1 MNRRDYLR
9 SLAIGSVGFSVSPFE
24 SLTKG
29 TSQENTDTLPAG
41 KLKGDEIYPAAGYGT
56 TTFLVADAAVIR
68 RLENQLPSGF
78 IPLPLQTLN
87 ADELVGRLAEGNAL
101 VWLGEPGNLP
111 PALSVGGYVIS
122 DDELDIGVKSDSPIL
137 WPHLPLTRAK
147 VMGAYIAPPKGMP
160 YHNVDEEIRADFL
173 PIWEAK
179 DRFGNVVGYPA
190 VYMNYFAPSLALGR
204 FEGCE
209 CFFFFVHE
217 PLKLMD
223 EQQWKSIL
231 DQLDRK
237 RRSFLQVTDF
247 NTNYTAFY
255 KKERVQL
262 RVRLRNRNQRAVS
275 VQFRFSIRYPDATDF
290 QPLGLLR
297 RVPEG
302 RSSTEAIFDF
312 VPRFQ
317 PGLCEVRLE
326 VLQDVSKAELLAVDG
341 NLEVIEVRYL
351 AFKLAA
357 DQVNTSVNHEIVGP
371 SFKIDGEEAFWAG
384 THYYPS
390 SSWWEWVWRDY
401 RPLKAEEDL
410 AAIRKAGYRI
420 IRVWI
425 NPVIDEQ
432 VLRSIDVAIE
442 QAARNGI
449 VVILTLFTQ
458 WVRQMGFQRDSGEQV
473 LFDFRHP
480 RDFNLISVSLRN
492 LDLQREFISILASRW
507 KNAGNLIY
515 NLSNEVYIKDPDT
528 SQMDKEVQD
537 WEEVTMSRGTLRDS
551 LLYKRWAN
559 VMTAVLRKAGSDQLV
574 LPGYVFSTVDGGD
587 VNVANADAPMVPWH
601 NYYPAEHAGLKLQYL
616 DPISFNK
623 PILLEEFGYGEWNPT
638 ERYDGTAH
646 YALAGG
652 AAGAVSYEWGLSW
665 LSKESCYW
673 PLPLRETLV
682 DDPDPRWFAPFADM
696 ARLMSDKGVGM
707 CPTPSGTG
715 YGSIYH
721 GTPFPASA
729 AVALG
734 RLGLFGAGL
743 QRVAAPET
751 AYVVIP
757 KAQLQA
763 INTLDD
769 TFRKLWENHVLFGVW
784 QEDQLALLPDKVQVL
799 ICPHALGPEGT
810 AVIERLRASG
820 VSVFTDDTWVSSQ
833 LLDRVSVE
841 AGGEGIRVVMR
852 RTAKGMLLTAAVE
865 QPVDQAVLAYSYE
878 KVGMGLTDFGVVHLT
893 KSGIPLVEGTRKIY
907 IGKRQFCDVE
917 SGRAI
922 FATEQPD
929 LLKAATVKLMVTQP
943 TRITFQRTISQ
954 LCISDGFG
962 HEQPIQGGFKG
973 NVLTVDDQLARYV
986 ILVKFGKGRMG

>member
-9 SLAIGSVGFSVSPFE
+9 SLAIGSVGLSVSPF
-24 SLTKG
+24 G
-29 TSQENTDTLPAG
+29 TLAKKKPSENECIPPAERPNGGEMYATLA
-41 KLKGDEIYPAAGYGT
+41 ENSA
-56 TTFLVADAAVIR
+56 TTFLVADAVVIR
-68 RLENQLPSGF
+68 RLEAQLPAGF
-78 IPLPLQTLN
+78 TPLPLQTLN

-101 VWLGEPGNLP
+101 VWLGTPVSLP
-111 PALSVGGYVIS
+111 PALSVGAYMIS
-122 DDELDIGVKSDSPIL
+122 GDELDVAVKSDSPI
-137 WPHLPLTRAK
+137 PCSDVPLTSTK

-190 VYMNYFAPSLALGR
+190 IYMNYFAPSLALGR

-209 CFFFFVHE
+209 CFFFFVDN
-217 PLKLMD
+217 PLELMD
-223 EQQWKSIL
+223 ELQWRSVL
-231 DQLDRK
+231 DQIDRK
-237 RRSFLQVTDF
+237 RRSFLQITDF

-255 KKERVQL
+255 KEERVQL
-262 RVRLRNRNQRAVS
+262 RVRLRNRNMRAVS
-275 VQFRFSIRYPDATDF
+275 AQIRFSIRYAGTADF
-290 QPLGLLR
+290 QSLGLLR
-297 RVPEG
+297 RVAEG
-302 RSSTEAIFDF
+302 KSSTEAIFDF
-312 VPRFQ
+312 VPKFQ
-317 PGLCEVRLE
+317 PGLCEIKLE

-341 NLEVIEVRYL
+341 DPEVVETRCL
-351 AFKLAA
+351 AFMLAA
-357 DQVNTSVNHEIVGP
+357 DQVNTPVNHEIVGP

-401 RPLKAEEDL
+401 RPLKAEEDF

-420 IRVWI
+420 VRVWI

-528 SQMDKEVQD
+528 SQMDKEVHE
-537 WEEVTMSRGTLRDS
+537 WEEVTMNRGTLRDS

-559 VMTAVLRKAGSDQLV
+559 AMTAVLRKAGSDQLV

-696 ARLMSDKGVGM
+696 ARLMSDRGVGM

-729 AVALG
+729 AIALG
-734 RLGLFGAGL
+734 RLGLFGSGL
-743 QRVAAPET
+743 QRVVAREM

-757 KAQLQA
+757 KAQLEA
-763 INTLDD
+763 INTLDG

-784 QEDQLALLPDKVQVL
+784 QENQLALLPDSARVL
-799 ICPHALGPEGT
+799 ICPHALGAEGN
-810 AVIERLRASG
+810 AMIDRLRASG
-820 VSVFTDDTWVSSQ
+820 VSVFTDDTWVSSRR
-833 LLDRVSVE
+833 LDRVTVE
-841 AGGEGIRVVMR
+841 AGGNGIRVIAR
-852 RTAKGMLLTAAVE
+852 RTTKGVLLTAAVE
-865 QPVDQAVLAYSYE
+865 QPMEKVILAYSHR
-878 KVGMGLTDFGVVHLT
+878 KVGMGLTDFGIAHLT
-893 KSGIPLVEGTRKIY
+893 KAGVPLVEGAGKIH
-907 IGKRQFCDVE
+907 IGGRQFCDIK

-929 LLKAATVKLMVTQP
+929 LLKAATIKLMVTQP
-943 TRITFQRTISQ
+943 THITFQRLISQ
-954 LCISDGFG
+954 VCISDGFG
-962 HEQPIQGGFKG
+962 REQPIQGGFTG

-986 ILVKFGKGRMG
+986 ILVRLGNG

>member
-9 SLAIGSVGFSVSPFE
+9 SLAIGSVGLSVSPFE
-24 SLTKG
+24 SLAKG
-29 TSQENTDTLPAG
+29 VPSENEGLPWEE
-41 KLKGDEIYPAAGYGT
+41 KPEAAEAYAALTGSGT

-68 RLENQLPSGF
+68 RLETQLPPGF
-78 IPLPLQTLN
+78 APLPLQTLN

-101 VWLGEPGNLP
+101 VWLGRPKNLP
-111 PALSVGGYVIS
+111 PALSIGGYAIS
-122 DDELDIGVKSDSPIL
+122 SDELDITVKPDCPISL
-137 WPHLPLTRAK
+137 ADLPLTRAK
-147 VMGAYIAPPKGMP
+147 VMGGYIAPPKGMP

-209 CFFFFVHE
+209 CFFFFVDE
-217 PLKLMD
+217 PLGLMD
-223 EQQWKSIL
+223 ELQWRSVL
-231 DQLDRK
+231 DCIDRK
-237 RRSFLQVTDF
+237 RRSFLQITDF

-255 KKERVQL
+255 KEERVQL
-262 RVRLRNRNQRAVS
+262 RVRLRNRNQHAVS
-275 VQFRFSIRYPDATDF
+275 VQFRFSIRYAGAADF
-290 QPLGLLR
+290 QPLGILR

-302 RSSTEAIFDF
+302 RSSTEAVFDF

-317 PGLCEVRLE
+317 LGQCEIKLE

-341 NLEVIEVRYL
+341 DLEVIETRHL
-351 AFKLAA
+351 AFILAA
-357 DQVNTSVNHEIVGP
+357 DRVNTPVNHEIVGP
-371 SFKIDGEEAFWAG
+371 SFKIDGVEAFWAG

-401 RPLKAEEDL
+401 RPLKAEEDF

-420 IRVWI
+420 VRVWI

-492 LDLQREFISILASRW
+492 LDLQREFISIVASRW

-515 NLSNEVYIKDPDT
+515 NLSNEVYIKDPDAP
-528 SQMDKEVQD
+528 QMDKEVQD
-537 WEEVTMSRGTLRDS
+537 WEETAMSNGTLRDS
-551 LLYKRWAN
+551 LIYKRWAN
-559 VMTAVLRKAGSDQLV
+559 VLTAELRKAGSSQLV
-574 LPGYVFSTVDGGD
+574 LPGYVFSTMDGGD
-587 VNVANADAPMVPWH
+587 VNVANGDAPMVPWH
-601 NYYPAEHAGLKLQYL
+601 NYYPAEHAGLKLQYF

-743 QRVAAPET
+743 QRVAAKET
-751 AYVVIP
+751 TYVVIP
-757 KAQLQA
+757 KAKLQA
-763 INTLDD
+763 IDTLDD

-784 QEDQLALLPDKVQVL
+784 QEDQLALLPAGVRVL

-810 AVIERLRASG
+810 ERINRLKASG
-820 VSVFTDDTWVSSQ
+820 VSVFTDDTWVSSR
-833 LLDRVSVE
+833 LPDRVKVE
-841 AGGEGIRVVMR
+841 AGGDAISVIAR
-852 RTAKGMLLTAAVE
+852 RTAKGVLLTAAVE
-865 QPVDQAVLAYSYE
+865 QSVDQAVLAYSGA
-878 KVGMGLTDFGVVHLT
+878 KVEMGLADFGIVHLT
-893 KSGIPLVEGTRKIY
+893 KTGIPLAEGAGKIR
-907 IGKRQFCDVE
+907 IGKRQFCDIE
-917 SGRAI
+917 SGRVT

-929 LLKAATVKLMVTQP
+929 LGKATTVKLMVTQP
-943 TRITFQRTISQ
+943 TRIAFQQTINQ
-954 LCISDGFG
+954 VAISDGFG
-962 HEQPIQGGFKG
+962 HEQQVQDGFKG

-986 ILVKFGKGRMG
+986 ILVRFGNG